1 MRIYPN
7 IKTANIIGMD
17 TNLKLNKAS
26 IAFTCIVFGLV
37 IISFP
42 DKSISIQ
49 IAKVI
54 AWIFILMGQIKL
66 INILDGNGR
75 IGAILLLVASAVQI
89 ITRANGLLL
98 FSLDDFFSGYAE
110 DLYSTMNTLQALSP
124 MLIEGMTPINPFD
137 TLLETTTQVTSGPLW
152 FELSYY
158 GLLIAAMMCWI
169 SYEPFIKAKSGIVIL
184 LITHAFLF
192 MLSLPSVGGI
202 NIPGITLL
210 YGLVNFISIIAYIGI
225 VKNTTSSPQP
235 TYGVILL
242 FTGFLY
248 TSLMLIDNSFK
259 TSLFV
264 IAGAIVF
271 LMGNERLRG
280 SSVDRK
286 GTGGFVSYG
295 ILMIFAG
302 LLMMIPLVGG
312 ILATILQV
320 TSYLVVGIAFL
331 RFAGNEVF
339 EPTKTN
345 GMMLAGGF
353 ILSNI
358 ILAFIPTS
366 IGISAFLFCLIEIP
380 FLLVAFIQGV
390 NAVQM
395 ESNMVTVH
403 YNEPNPPEEEEEVEE
418 IIENE
423 IRQETIVS
431 EREREIQEEEDLALK
446 YGPKNIK

>member
-1 MRIYPN
+1 
-7 IKTANIIGMD
+7 MD

-75 IGAILLLVASAVQI
+75 TGAILLLVASVVQI
-89 ITRANGLLL
+89 IMRANGLLL
-98 FSLDDFFSGYAE
+98 FTLDDFFSGYAE
-110 DLYSTMNTLQALSP
+110 DLSSTMNTLQALSP
-124 MLIEGMTPINPFD
+124 MLIEGMTPVNPFD
-137 TLLETTTQVTSGPLW
+137 TLLETTTQVVTGPLW
-152 FELSYY
+152 SELIHY
-158 GLLIAAMMCWI
+158 GLLIAAMMLWL

-192 MLSLPSVGGI
+192 ILSLPSVTGVY
-202 NIPGITLL
+202 IPGISLL

-248 TSLMLIDNSFK
+248 TLLMLIDNSFK
-259 TSLFV
+259 TSLFI
-264 IAGAIVF
+264 IAGAVVF
-271 LMGNERLRG
+271 LMGNERLRA
-280 SSVDRK
+280 SSADRK

-302 LLMMIPLVGG
+302 LLMMIPLIGG
-312 ILATILQV
+312 ILATMLQV
-320 TSYLVVGIAFL
+320 CSYLIVGISLL
-331 RFAGNEVF
+331 RFANNEVF
-339 EPTKTN
+339 EPSKTN

-353 ILSNI
+353 ILGNI
-358 ILAFIPTS
+358 ALAFIPTS

-395 ESNMVTVH
+395 ENNAATVH
-403 YNEPNPPEEEEEVEE
+403 YNEPIPPIEEDIKEAEIEDVE
-418 IIENE
+418 IIEE
-423 IRQETIVS
+423 PILSES
-431 EREREIQEEEDLALK
+431 ERKRLEEEDLALR
-446 YGPKNIK
+446 YGPRNRDQIS